1 MLPSIGALAIAG
13 VILAFIV
20 LLVGACVMITR
31 GVPDESW
38 PHDPR
43 PPRAPGPSSARK
55 RAA

>member
-20 LLVGACVMITR
+20 LLVGACVMVTR

-43 PPRAPGPSSARK
+43 PQAPGPSKSRK
-55 RAA
+55 RVA